1 MGSNA
6 HVKAPYADRVCTSFL
21 HLPLEMREQ
30 IYRDVLENN
39 PQLERELP
47 GYPARER
54 PKHLTAPITTP
65 GNKSST
71 YKPLPSSRPLG
82 YIPSSLLQTCRQ
94 IYHEARLVPFTTNEF
109 VFTEWMTSATSHCD
123 AVVRCLEP
131 WQRKAIRHV
140 RFAMGLHELYDD
152 PVNERG
158 HRPAYSH
165 RLDCVLAQ
173 LPGVRT
179 VRLNLTSGIFPTP
192 WFERD
197 VETEEVKVKSKDD
210 WRGGRRWI
218 DQGLGKMPA
227 LRTVEI
233 ECCFLVWMT
242 PAKVSVEEKSRAEE
256 QLAVGWC
263 ATVEEVLNEGRE
275 EGEERTRVVA
285 VAKPR
290 DWEAGGSGVRC
301 RPQTVE
307 DALTLS
313 FMPSGLGLGLTVV
326 L

>member
-1 MGSNA
+1 MRSNLCLDP
-6 HVKAPYADRVCTSFL
+6 PYVDRVCTSFL
-21 HLPLEMREQ
+21 HLPLEIREQ
-30 IYRDVLENN
+30 IYRDVLDNN

-54 PKHLTAPITTP
+54 PKHVTAPIAIP
-65 GNKSST
+65 GKSST

-82 YIPSSLLQTCRQ
+82 YIPSALLQTCRQ
-94 IYHEARLVPFTTNEF
+94 IYHEARRQPFTTNEF

-123 AVVRCLEP
+123 AVLRSLKP

-197 VETEEVKVKSKDD
+197 VETEEVKVKSRDD

-218 DQGLGKMPA
+218 DEGLGKMPE
-227 LRTVEI
+227 LRTVEV
-233 ECCFLVWMT
+233 ECSFLVWMT
-242 PAKVSVEEKSRAEE
+242 PAKVSVEEKRSVEE
-256 QLAVGWC
+256 ELAVGWC
-263 ATVEEVLNEGRE
+263 ARVEEVLNEGRE
-275 EGEERTRVVA
+275 GEEWTRVVA

-290 DWEAGGSGVRC
+290 DEEAGSGVRC
-301 RPQTVE
+301 RPQAVE

-313 FMPSGLGLGLTVV
+313 FMPSGLGLGLMGA